1 MFLGNIWTVLYCSK
15 YYIALKMRKRQLT
28 KDDRPTI
35 ITLNMQFFPFQ
46 RNCKE
51 SQGVTEYSS
60 PYTIKR
66 HLGWKLGLPDL
77 LLSVSSK
84 ATTESEDKFLRVNS
98 LCDKQLTE
106 HLQAQLNTDRSKQ
119 VSVLTVKRR
128 LQAAGL
134 TGQVAVRKPLLRW
147 QTKKKRLAWAM
158 KHRQWSTEDRKAHGQ
173 MQFDIFCSTGR
184 VFVHH

>member
-1 MFLGNIWTVLYCSK
+1 M
-15 YYIALKMRKRQLT
+15 
-28 KDDRPTI
+28 
-35 ITLNMQFFPFQ
+35 
-46 RNCKE
+46 
-51 SQGVTEYSS
+51 
-60 PYTIKR
+60 

-184 VFVHH
+184 VFVHHWVGERMVLLCVWHQLWNIEEEVWWSRTLLLDPESMTCTVGGTVNQN